1 MKTRMFRLK
10 NYIATYSDGYEIK
23 SDVAYMFLGDG
34 SDGCEAAITIAHDPN
49 DIPAYEGMVEDWS
62 VHYIDS
68 DDYFNVHEDFVEFL
82 FKGQDL
88 LTKKDYNCIIYAD
101 IESEGTI
108 NLPFEIPEDL
118 EIGLET
124 IDFIDKISMKGI
136 DDKDYTPLYTIGE
149 EE

>member
-1 MKTRMFRLK
+1 MKTRVFRLK

-34 SDGCEAAITIAHDPN
+34 SDGCEAAITAAYNPQDF
-49 DIPAYEGMVEDWS
+49 PAYEGILGEWS
-62 VHYIDS
+62 VQYIDS
-68 DDYFNVHEDFVEFL
+68 DDYFDVHDDFVEFK
-82 FKGQDL
+82 FTGSNPI
-88 LTKKDYNCIIYAD
+88 TKEIFNSIIYAE

-108 NLPFEIPEDL
+108 NLPFEIPEDFK
-118 EIGLET
+118 IDLET
-124 IDFIDKISMKGI
+124 IYFIHNISMKGI

>member
-1 MKTRMFRLK
+1 MKTRVFRLK

-34 SDGCEAAITIAHDPN
+34 SDGCRVAITA
-49 DIPAYEGMVEDWS
+49 AYNPQGPEYGDLMMDWS
-62 VHYIDS
+62 VQYIDS
-68 DDYFNVHEDFVEFL
+68 DDYFDVHDDFVEFK
-82 FKGQDL
+82 FTGSNPI
-88 LTKKDYNCIIYAD
+88 TKEIFDSIIYAE

-108 NLPFEIPEDL
+108 NLPFEIPEDFK
-118 EIGLET
+118 IDLET
-124 IDFIDKISMKGI
+124 IDFIDKICMKGI